1 MKEFS
6 MHNCVYKQSSSNFKL
21 WIWIQYLRSHCPGPL
36 NSDGQLSNFAHF
48 ENCTFIGNTAE
59 HFGAAI
65 GLISPVL
72 VFNRFN
78 SEKVTPF
85 EIENW
90 WVINYSYLIP
100 AHLSTRL

>member
-1 MKEFS
+1 MCDIFTWS
-6 MHNCVYKQSSSNFKL
+6 HNIYC
-21 WIWIQYLRSHCPGPL
+21 HCAGPL
-36 NSDGQLSNFAHF
+36 RSDGQLSNFAHF

-78 SEKVTPF
+78 SERVTPF

-90 WVINYSYLIP
+90 
-100 AHLSTRL
+100 